1 MSYSKTSTAK
11 TSHEVSEQSSREAPG
26 REYSLEKLA
35 GGKLPS
41 RRLLPETSREATA
54 KELKYWMLFGLLISL
69 VLHGFLHINP
79 GSMLLLLLNQKAV
92 AQSSTS
98 IIPTKTFN
106 EAPVPDWKNITFKS
120 FVFKNNGSIELPSSE
135 TPGYKSRRVWQAGQS
150 LDRVMELGD
159 FEKVLGL
166 ENFSIKD
173 IESKSGTSLQ
183 NTNLSDFSLA
193 KWQTISELVKAIPNL
208 ANSQVSDVPPIKDL
222 IEQKLNIVVAN
233 QTVGEL
239 IEQNRELKNIE
250 LGEIDLSKYKLT
262 SIPGI
267 DNAQLKDFSNWQNT
281 TISKVP
287 GLNQVTFNNFP
298 NPIAPQGNTVA
309 QVDLPLR
316 EVENNRQRSISG
328 SYQEGFNV
336 PCFTNCAHIELSA
349 KSAGQSTLS
358 GEFRGSTGITGTQ
371 WMSGK
376 FQEVRGGYGVLG
388 SLNGGKE
395 PTGRH
400 PFGKAFKQVIW
411 NVDEASGSITTAI
424 FFRICKRDLGCSPY
438 YIGPFDYA
446 TYKEKSAIFLG
457 SP

>member
-11 TSHEVSEQSSREAPG
+11 NSHEVLEQNSREVN
-26 REYSLEKLA
+26 RFK
-35 GGKLPS
+35 
-41 RRLLPETSREATA
+41 TA

-79 GSMLLLLLNQKAV
+79 GSKLLLLLNQKAV

-98 IIPTKTFN
+98 IIPTKSFN
-106 EAPVPDWKNITFKS
+106 DAPVPDWEHIAFKS
-120 FVFKNNGSIELPSSE
+120 FVFNSNGSIELPKSE

-166 ENFSIKD
+166 ENFSLKD

-183 NTNLSDFSLA
+183 NINLSDFSLA
-193 KWQTISELVKAIPNL
+193 KWQTVPELVKAIPNL
-208 ANSQVSDVPPIKDL
+208 AKLQVLDVPPIKDL
-222 IEQKLNIVVAN
+222 IEQKLGIGVAG

-239 IEQNRELKNIE
+239 IEQNPELKNIE
-250 LGEIDLSKYKLT
+250 LGEIDLSKYSLRA
-262 SIPGI
+262 IPGI
-267 DNAQLKDFSNWQNT
+267 DNAQLKDFSNWQNA

-287 GLNQVTFNNFP
+287 GLNQVSFNNLP
-298 NPIAPQGNTVA
+298 NAIASQGNVVA

-336 PCFTNCAHIELSA
+336 PCSTKCAHIEL
-349 KSAGQSTLS
+349 AGSN
-358 GEFRGSTGITGTQ
+358 GITGAQ
-371 WMSGK
+371 WISGK
-376 FQEVRGGYGVLG
+376 FQEVKGGYGILG

-411 NVDEASGSITTAI
+411 SVDEASGSITTAI
-424 FFRICKRDLGCSPY
+424 FFRICKHDLGCSPY

-457 SP
+457 SL

>member
-1 MSYSKTSTAK
+1 M
-11 TSHEVSEQSSREAPG
+11 V
-26 REYSLEKLA
+26 
-35 GGKLPS
+35 
-41 RRLLPETSREATA
+41 
-54 KELKYWMLFGLLISL
+54 
-69 VLHGFLHINP
+69 VL
-79 GSMLLLLLNQKAV
+79 
-92 AQSSTS
+92 
-98 IIPTKTFN
+98 
-106 EAPVPDWKNITFKS
+106 
-120 FVFKNNGSIELPSSE
+120 ELPKVE
-135 TPGYKSRRVWQAGQS
+135 TPGYKSRRIWQAGQS

-166 ENFSIKD
+166 ENFSLKD

-183 NTNLSDFSLA
+183 NINLSDFSLT
-193 KWQTISELVKAIPNL
+193 KWQTVPELVKAIPSL
-208 ANSQVSDVPPIKDL
+208 VNSPISNVPPIKDL

-239 IEQNRELKNIE
+239 IEQNPELKNIE

-267 DNAQLKDFSNWQNT
+267 DTAQLKGFSNWQNA

-287 GLNQVTFNNFP
+287 GLNQISFNNFSDA
-298 NPIAPQGNTVA
+298 IAPQGNTVA
-309 QVDLPLR
+309 QVDIPLR

-336 PCFTNCAHIELSA
+336 PCSTNCAHIELS
-349 KSAGQSTLS
+349 
-358 GEFRGSTGITGTQ
+358 GSNGITGAQ

-424 FFRICKRDLGCSPY
+424 FFRICKHDLGCSPY